1 MRMIKFR
8 LRIGSEIVGY
18 ELFSSSTVGGGW
30 FYLDIKALNP
40 HWKREQGVPDSYIY
54 HTEKDQYT
62 ALHDKNGKKIYEGDI
77 VRIYEEDEE
86 SPSGIIHE
94 HLGFIYWH
102 EKECRYK
109 YGTKKQ
115 KVLGEKDWHDYSEF
129 PSYMCEHEV
138 IGNIYE
144 NPELLKG

>member
-62 ALHDKNGKKIYEGDI
+62 GLHDKNGKKIYEGDI
-77 VRIYEEDEE
+77 VKLDSWAGVQQIRFIEGAFCLANDK
-86 SPSGIIHE
+86 GMFVGDIHYCQ
-94 HLGFIYWH
+94 HGNQ
-102 EKECRYK
+102 
-109 YGTKKQ
+109 KQ
-115 KVLGEKDWHDYSEF
+115 AV
-129 PSYMCEHEV
+129 V
-138 IGNIYE
+138 IGNVYE
-144 NPELLKG
+144 NPELLKVKL